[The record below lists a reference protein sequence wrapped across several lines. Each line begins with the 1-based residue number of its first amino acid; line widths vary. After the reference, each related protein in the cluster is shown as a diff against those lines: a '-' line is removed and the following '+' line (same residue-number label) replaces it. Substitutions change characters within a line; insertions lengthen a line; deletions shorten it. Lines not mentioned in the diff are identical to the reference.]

1 MSAVRPGTL
10 YGVGVGPGDPK
21 LMTLR
26 AAEVLREADVVAHFA
41 KAGRR
46 GIGRAVVDEA
56 FGPSGSELALEY
68 PVTTEIPF
76 DGPAY
81 AEALGAFY
89 ADAAARVAACLE
101 GGQSVAVVSEGDP
114 FFYGSYMHLHRRLAD
129 RWPTEVVAGVTGMS
143 ACWTRAGIPI
153 TWGDDVL
160 CVIPGT
166 LDAGTLADRLR
177 GADAVVVMKLGGNL
191 PKVRAALADA
201 GLLAR
206 AVYVERGSMA
216 GELVRPLSDLPVD
229 HRAPY
234 FAMVLVPGD
243 GRRP

>member
-1 MSAVRPGTL
+1 MAGVVPGTL

-26 AAEVLREADVVAHFA
+26 AAEVLRAADVVAHFA

-46 GIGRAVVDEA
+46 GIGRAIVDEGL
-56 FGPSGSELALEY
+56 GPSRRELALEY
-68 PVTTEIPF
+68 PVTTEIPL
-76 DGPAY
+76 DDPAY
-81 AEALGAFY
+81 AEALAAFY
-89 ADAAARVAACLE
+89 AEASGRVASCLAD
-101 GGQSVAVVSEGDP
+101 GLSVAVVSEGDP

-143 ACWTRAGIPI
+143 ACWTRAGVPI

-160 CVIPGT
+160 CVLPGT
-166 LDAGTLADRLR
+166 LDAERLADRLR
-177 GADAVVVMKLGGNL
+177 GADAVVVMKLGANL
-191 PKVRAALADA
+191 PKVRVALEGA

-216 GELVRPLSDLPVD
+216 GERICPLADLPTD
-229 HRAPY
+229 HAAPY
-234 FAMVLVPGD
+234 FAMVLVPGE

>member
-1 MSAVRPGTL
+1 MEAVRPGTL

-26 AAEVLREADVVAHFA
+26 AAEILQAADVVAHFA

-46 GIGRAVVDEA
+46 GIGRAVVDAA
-56 FGPSGSELALEY
+56 FGPSRRELAMAY
-68 PVTTEIPF
+68 PVTTEIPL
-76 DGPAY
+76 DDPAY
-81 AEALGAFY
+81 GAVLAAFY
-89 ADAAARVAACLE
+89 ADAAARIARCLSE
-101 GGQSVAVVSEGDP
+101 GLSVAVISEGDP

-143 ACWTRAGIPI
+143 ACWTRAGTPI

-160 CVIPGT
+160 CVVPGT
-166 LDAGTLADRLR
+166 LDRASLVERLR
-177 GADAVVVMKLGGNL
+177 GADAAVVMKLGTNL

-216 GELVRPLSDLPVD
+216 GETIRPLADLPDD
-229 HRAPY
+229 HQAPY
-234 FAMVLVPGD
+234 FAMVLVPGE